1 MPAPTMLRS
10 LLNWPLSRTIRGL
23 KARTIAGGDDG
34 VAKTVA
40 VPEQQERFGAEVPQG
55 KRAALVASADRGS
68 VTQHEDWRC
77 VAELG
82 NRMTAEAAATTS
94 TRTEARESWLGRFL
108 DYQELIGFHGVQ
120 HLMDAGR
127 PANLDVNG

>member
-23 KARTIAGGDDG
+23 KARTIAGGDGG

-55 KRAALVASADRGS
+55 KRAALVASADR
-68 VTQHEDWRC
+68 
-77 VAELG
+77 APLP
-82 NRMTAEAAATTS
+82 S
-94 TRTEARESWLGRFL
+94 TRIGDALRSWA
-108 DYQELIGFHGVQ
+108 I
-120 HLMDAGR
+120 A
-127 PANLDVNG
+127 

>member
-1 MPAPTMLRS
+1 MYPPASATE
-10 LLNWPLSRTIRGL
+10 
-23 KARTIAGGDDG
+23 GGPST
-34 VAKTVA
+34 K
-40 VPEQQERFGAEVPQG
+40 
-55 KRAALVASADRGS
+55 LASADRGS

-82 NRMTAEAAATTS
+82 NRMTAKAAATTS

>member
-10 LLNWPLSRTIRGL
+10 LLNWPLSRTIWGL
-23 KARTIAGGDDG
+23 KARTIAGGDGG

-68 VTQHEDWRC
+68 VTQHEDWRR

-94 TRTEARESWLGRFL
+94 TRTARETWLGRFL

>member
-23 KARTIAGGDDG
+23 KAHTIAGGDGG

-55 KRAALVASADRGS
+55 KRAALVASADMGS
-68 VTQHEDWRC
+68 VTQHEDLAMRC
-77 VAELG
+77 
-82 NRMTAEAAATTS
+82 
-94 TRTEARESWLGRFL
+94 
-108 DYQELIGFHGVQ
+108 GVGQ
-120 HLMDAGR
+120 SHDR
-127 PANLDVNG
+127 